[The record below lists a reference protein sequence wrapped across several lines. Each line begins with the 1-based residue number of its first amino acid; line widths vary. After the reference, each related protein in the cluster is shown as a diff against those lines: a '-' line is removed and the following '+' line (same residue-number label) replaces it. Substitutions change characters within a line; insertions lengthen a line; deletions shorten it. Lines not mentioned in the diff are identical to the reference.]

1 VLVVWGGWDG
11 HKPKKFANIIED
23 WLKTKNVNY
32 QIAEGVE
39 VYDDL
44 DSLLKYDLIIQSV
57 TTGELHWKQEEN
69 LTKAVKS
76 GVGIAGA
83 HGGLG
88 DSFRNNTSYQFMIGG
103 QWVSHP
109 GNKVKFEVEI
119 LKDELTKGVNNF
131 EVETEQYYM
140 HIDPNIDIIAQ
151 SRFTGDPYPWIENV
165 VMPVAWK
172 KKYGNGKV
180 FYISLG
186 HDPEE
191 FLNYNEAW
199 TLLTRGF
206 IWALR

>member
-1 VLVVWGGWDG
+1 MKYFTFNIIFLLLLTTPQFSQNLEDKNVLVVWGGWDG

-23 WLKTKNVNY
+23 WLKTKNINY

-44 DSLLKYDLIIQSV
+44 ESLLKYDLIIQSV
-57 TTGELHWKQEEN
+57 TMGELHWKQEEN

-140 HIDPNIDIIAQ
+140 HGRAP
-151 SRFTGDPYPWIENV
+151 V
-165 VMPVAWK
+165 VLKCQKME
-172 KKYGNGKV
+172 
-180 FYISLG
+180 L
-186 HDPEE
+186 
-191 FLNYNEAW
+191 
-199 TLLTRGF
+199 
-206 IWALR
+206 

>member
-1 VLVVWGGWDG
+1 M
-11 HKPKKFANIIED
+11 
-23 WLKTKNVNY
+23 
-32 QIAEGVE
+32 E

-44 DSLLKYDLIIQSV
+44 NYLLKYDLIIQSV
-57 TTGELHWKQEEN
+57 TMGELDGKQEEN

-76 GVGIAGA
+76 GVGIAGT

-88 DSFRNNTSYQFMIGG
+88 DSFRNNTNYQFMIGG
-103 QWVSHP
+103 QFVSHP

-119 LKDELTKGVNNF
+119 LKDELTIGVNNF

-140 HIDPNIDIIAQ
+140 HVDPNIDIIAQ
-151 SRFTGDPYPWIENV
+151 SRFTNHPHSWIENV
-165 VMPVAWK
+165 IMPVAWK
-172 KKYGNGKV
+172 KKYGNGKI

-186 HDPEE
+186 HDPNE
-191 FLNYNEAW
+191 FLKYEEAM